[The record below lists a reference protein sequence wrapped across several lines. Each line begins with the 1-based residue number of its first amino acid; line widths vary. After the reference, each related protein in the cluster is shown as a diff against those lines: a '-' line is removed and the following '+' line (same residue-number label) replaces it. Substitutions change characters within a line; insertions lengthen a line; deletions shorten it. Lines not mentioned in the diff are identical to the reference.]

1 MLGSRPAAVFLV
13 MMHHI
18 KEITLMPLQEIAP
31 SVLLTCLSFWPRR
44 SRLPRATCN
53 NILASVLTRLSPAP
67 QLGWPCTL
75 SHCVPCTY
83 LRNLSVLG
91 VPAVPEDPQL
101 PGAQGLP
108 SGPCH
113 LSGLGDLSNNTAHIY
128 KFKKTQICCL
138 CSLWSTSVCPHQ

>member
-1 MLGSRPAAVFLV
+1 
-13 MMHHI
+13 
-18 KEITLMPLQEIAP
+18 MPLQEIAP

-53 NILASVLTRLSPAP
+53 NILASVLTRLSPAS

-75 SHCVPCTY
+75 PHCVPYTY
-83 LRNLSVLG
+83 LRYLTVLG

-101 PGAQGLP
+101 PWARGLP

-113 LSGLGDLSNNTAHIY
+113 LSVLGDLSKSTAHMH
-128 KFKKTQICCL
+128 KFKEPDVLSLQPVEHLCL
-138 CSLWSTSVCPHQ
+138 PTPVGRFGLTPAFTIW